1 MKYNNLQRLPRC
13 NEMATRSRSA
23 IESTWPVRDRKR
35 IDWFS
40 VDYLQKDFIDA
51 IVGMELL
58 GTNQLKVGRFRSW

>member
-1 MKYNNLQRLPRC
+1 
-13 NEMATRSRSA
+13 MATRSRSA

-58 GTNQLKVGRFRSW
+58 GTNQLKVGRFSSW